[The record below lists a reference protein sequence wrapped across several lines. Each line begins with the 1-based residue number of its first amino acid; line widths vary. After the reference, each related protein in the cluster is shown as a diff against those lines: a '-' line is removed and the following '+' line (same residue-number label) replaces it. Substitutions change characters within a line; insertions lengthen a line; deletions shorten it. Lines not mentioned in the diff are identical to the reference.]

1 MFDILHFNTTQASQ
15 SGLDAAKQSL
25 EHCLEASNE
34 LKEQTPHI
42 DDGKMQIPFWPS
54 NGTGVSPNSPNFAW
68 VRTAAQAAVALQL
81 HGMLETTGMQSASAR
96 LQHASLP
103 SFGASARTS
112 GWDDDETDSEV
123 RGAVVKG
130 AGEDETTTGTTQEAN
145 DFEEGVQHVQSELQS
160 DDLLAASDDDY
171 DLLPLPVPAPERR
184 ILSAGSDLH
193 ASSNTDRETRFH
205 YGSGEQGQFPLD
217 VEEDARSAFLGD
229 ISVDE
234 NIDKLREVIG
244 SVDNTL
250 SRCLASSGR
259 IGKARRERQALHLDL
274 VRGLDAWEG
283 MRGKFVSQR
292 NLMKGVTG
300 VEQSKEIYEESD
312 LALID
317 GEFVLVGAL
326 SFVAVHLDYWQLI
339 PIFS

>member
-1 MFDILHFNTTQASQ
+1 
-15 SGLDAAKQSL
+15 
-25 EHCLEASNE
+25 
-34 LKEQTPHI
+34 
-42 DDGKMQIPFWPS
+42 
-54 NGTGVSPNSPNFAW
+54 
-68 VRTAAQAAVALQL
+68 
-81 HGMLETTGMQSASAR
+81 MLETTGMQSASAR

-103 SFGASARTS
+103 AFGASARTS

-123 RGAVVKG
+123 KGAVVG
-130 AGEDETTTGTTQEAN
+130 DEASTDTREAN

-160 DDLLAASDDDY
+160 DDVMAPTDDDGY

-244 SVDNTL
+244 SVDSIL
-250 SRCLASSGR
+250 SRCLASGGG
-259 IGKARRERQALHLDL
+259 IGKARRERQALHLDI
-274 VRGLDAWEG
+274 VRGLDSWEG
-283 MRGKFVSQR
+283 MRGKFISQR
-292 NLMKGVTG
+292 SLIKGVAG
-300 VEQSKEIYEESD
+300 VEQSKEIFEESD

-317 GEFVLVGAL
+317 GEFAFVSTLHSSVPFRLLATHTHL
-326 SFVAVHLDYWQLI
+326 FSTFRYRHFVAERTRQLRRGCRRRRS
-339 PIFS
+339 FRGSRLSNSRER